1 MITLI
6 AITCIL
12 VILYVI
18 FRAVGGMERSLARR
32 STAKS
37 AAKSAAKKEEITVV
51 QQRDITS
58 GAILARRK
66 VTPELLDLIAERST
80 ENLKPLDVIV
90 WLREGKRVYTQNSTS
105 FAIIER
111 RGSDATLPDN
121 LAAVGICVAIPLRGA
136 GP

>member
-32 STAKS
+32 S

-80 ENLKPLDVIV
+80 ENLKPLDVITE
-90 WLREGKRVYTQNSTS
+90 L
-105 FAIIER
+105 
-111 RGSDATLPDN
+111 DA
-121 LAAVGICVAIPLRGA
+121 RGA
-136 GP
+136 ASFQAGCARVTNWKGGQCVNLFSVLY